1 VVAPLRAASHGD
13 FATMK
18 VLVAGGSGFL
28 GGYVVDQ
35 LIERGHQVTIF
46 DVNPLR
52 KGVRARF
59 VRGNILDTQAV
70 AAAVEGNEVVYNFA
84 GLADLNDSIDKPVET
99 VSLNVIGNLNVLE
112 AARQRGVKRFVYAS
126 SVYVFSQKGA
136 FYGASKKASELIV
149 EQYGQ
154 QYDLGYTI
162 IRYGSVYG
170 ERGDANNRI
179 YRILR
184 QALLEKKI
192 SFPGDGLEE
201 REYVH
206 GRDAAKLSVDV
217 IESESYRNQNV
228 ILTGVERFKYTQLLN
243 LIQEMLNGDVEI
255 EMLGNDYKGHYVLTP
270 YSFSPKV
277 GLKLVNNPSIDFG
290 QGLLDCINHVYQELQ
305 DEGLIDT
312 APVPKAY
319 SE

>member
-1 VVAPLRAASHGD
+1 
-13 FATMK
+13 MK
-18 VLVAGGSGFL
+18 VLVAGGAGFL

-46 DVNPLR
+46 DVNPPR
-52 KGVRARF
+52 PGVSARF

-70 AAAVEGNEVVYNFA
+70 AAAVDGNEVVYNFA

-170 ERGDANNRI
+170 ERADSNNRI

-184 QALLEKKI
+184 QALLERKI

-217 IESESYRNQNV
+217 IESDKYRNQNV
-228 ILTGVERFKYTQLLN
+228 ILTGTERFKYTELLN
-243 LIQEMLNGDVEI
+243 LIREMLNDEVDI
-255 EMLGNDYKGHYVLTP
+255 EMLGNEYKGHYVLTP

-277 GLKLVNNPSIDFG
+277 GLKLINNPSIDFG
-290 QGLLDCINHVYQELQ
+290 QGLLDCINRIYQELQ

>member
-1 VVAPLRAASHGD
+1 
-13 FATMK
+13 MK
-18 VLVAGGSGFL
+18 VLVAGGAGFL
-28 GGYVVDQ
+28 GSYVVDQ
-35 LIERGHQVTIF
+35 LVERGPEVTIF
-46 DVNPLR
+46 DIISPR
-52 KGVRARF
+52 MKPEHARF
-59 VRGNILDTQAV
+59 VRGNILDV
-70 AAAVEGNEVVYNFA
+70 AAIGAAVDHNEVVYNFA

-99 VSLNVIGNLNVLE
+99 VSLNVIGNLNMLE

-126 SVYVFSQKGA
+126 SVYVFSHKGA
-136 FYGASKKASELIV
+136 FYGASKKASELLV
-149 EQYGQ
+149 EQYGE
-154 QYDLGYTI
+154 QYGLDYTI

-170 ERGDANNRI
+170 ERADANNRI

-201 REYVH
+201 REYIH

-217 IESESYRNQNV
+217 LEGDRYRNQNV
-228 ILTGVERFKYTQLLN
+228 ILTGTERFKYAELLN
-243 LIQEMLNGDVEI
+243 FIREMLDDDVAI
-255 EMLGNDYKGHYVLTP
+255 EMLGNEYRGHYVLTP
-270 YSFSPKV
+270 YSFSPRV

-290 QGLLDCINHVYQELQ
+290 QGLLDCINHLYEELQ
-305 DEGLIDT
+305 EEGLIDT

>member
-1 VVAPLRAASHGD
+1 
-13 FATMK
+13 MK
-18 VLVAGGSGFL
+18 VLVAGGAGFL
-28 GGYVVDQ
+28 GSYVVDQ
-35 LIERGHQVTIF
+35 LIERGHDVTIF
-46 DVNPLR
+46 DINPPRQGLQ
-52 KGVRARF
+52 RARF
-59 VRGNILDTQAV
+59 VRGNILDVGAV
-70 AAAVEGNEVVYNFA
+70 GAAVDGNEVVYNFA

-99 VSLNVIGNLNVLE
+99 VSLNVIGNLNILE
-112 AARQRGVKRFVYAS
+112 ASRQRKVKRFVYAS
-126 SVYVFSQKGA
+126 SVYVFSHKGA
-136 FYGASKKASELIV
+136 FYGASKKASELLV
-149 EQYGQ
+149 EQYGE

-170 ERGDANNRI
+170 ERGDTNNRI

-184 QALLEKKI
+184 QALLERKI

-217 IESESYRNQNV
+217 IENEKYRKQAV
-228 ILTGVERFKYTQLLN
+228 ILTGVERFKYADLLN
-243 LIQEMLNGDVEI
+243 LIREMMNGEVEI

-270 YSFSPKV
+270 YSFSPRV

-290 QGLLDCINHVYQELQ
+290 QGLLDCINHLYQELQ

>member
-1 VVAPLRAASHGD
+1 
-13 FATMK
+13 MK

-28 GGYVVDQ
+28 GSYVVDQ
-35 LIERGHQVTIF
+35 LIERGHSVSIYDTQM
-46 DVNPLR
+46 PR
-52 KGVRARF
+52 RANGTVRF
-59 VRGNILDTQAV
+59 VQGSILDV
-70 AAAVEGNEVVYNFA
+70 AAIDAAVTGNDIVYNFA

-112 AARQRGVKRFVYAS
+112 AARKHRVKRFVYAS
-126 SVYVFSQKGA
+126 SVYVFSHKGA

-149 EQYGQ
+149 EQYGE

-170 ERGDANNRI
+170 ERADANNRI

-184 QALLEKKI
+184 QALVEGKI

-201 REYVH
+201 REYIH

-217 IESESYRNQNV
+217 VESESYRKQNV
-228 ILTGVERFKYTQLLN
+228 ILTGMERFKYSELLAM
-243 LIQEMLNGDVEI
+243 IREMMNNNVRV

-270 YSFSPKV
+270 YSFSPRI
-277 GLKLVNNPSIDFG
+277 GLKLVNNPGIDFG
-290 QGLLDCINHVYQELQ
+290 QGLLDCLNHLFEELQ
-305 DEGLIDT
+305 SEGLIAG
-312 APVPKAY
+312 APVPKSY

>member
-1 VVAPLRAASHGD
+1 
-13 FATMK
+13 MK

-35 LIERGHQVTIF
+35 LIERGHDVTIF
-46 DVNPLR
+46 DVNLPGKR
-52 KGVRARF
+52 VPARF

-70 AAAVEGNEVVYNFA
+70 AAAVDGNEVVYNFA

-112 AARQRGVKRFVYAS
+112 AARQRRVKRFVYAS

-170 ERGDANNRI
+170 ERADSNNRI

-184 QALLEKKI
+184 QALLERKI

-217 IESESYRNQNV
+217 IESDKYRNQNV
-228 ILTGVERFKYTQLLN
+228 ILTGTERFKYTELLN
-243 LIQEMLNGDVEI
+243 LIREMLNDEVDI
-255 EMLGNDYKGHYVLTP
+255 EMLGNEYKGHYVLTP

-277 GLKLVNNPSIDFG
+277 GLKLINNPSIDFG
-290 QGLLDCINHVYQELQ
+290 QGLLDCINHIYQELQ

>member
-1 VVAPLRAASHGD
+1 
-13 FATMK
+13 MK

-28 GGYVVDQ
+28 GSYVVDQ
-35 LIERGHQVTIF
+35 LIDRGHSVSIYDMQKPRRTNGEF
-46 DVNPLR
+46 
-52 KGVRARF
+52 RF
-59 VRGNILDTQAV
+59 VQGSILDVDAVEKAV
-70 AAAVEGNEVVYNFA
+70 AGNEIVYNFA

-112 AARQRGVKRFVYAS
+112 AARKHRVKRFVYAS
-126 SVYVFSQKGA
+126 SIYVFSHKGA

-149 EQYGQ
+149 EQYGE

-170 ERGDANNRI
+170 ERADASNRI

-184 QALLEKKI
+184 QALVEQKI

-201 REYVH
+201 REYIH

-217 IESESYRNQNV
+217 IEGESYRKQNV
-228 ILTGVERFKYTQLLN
+228 ILTGMERFKYSELLAM
-243 LIQEMLNGDVEI
+243 IREMMNNNVHI

-270 YSFSPKV
+270 YSFSPRI
-277 GLKLVNNPSIDFG
+277 GLKLVNNPGIDFG
-290 QGLLDCINHVYQELQ
+290 QGLLDCLNHLFEELQ
-305 DEGLIDT
+305 SEGLIDG
-312 APVPKAY
+312 APIPKSY

>member
-1 VVAPLRAASHGD
+1 
-13 FATMK
+13 MK

-28 GGYVVDQ
+28 GGYVVDE
-35 LIERGHQVTIF
+35 LIDRGHQVTIF
-46 DVNPLR
+46 DINPPR
-52 KGVRARF
+52 AGVAARF

-70 AAAVEGNEVVYNFA
+70 AAAVDGNEVVYNFA

-126 SVYVFSQKGA
+126 SVYVFSHKGA
-136 FYGASKKASELIV
+136 FYGASKKSSELIV
-149 EQYGQ
+149 EQYGE
-154 QYDLGYTI
+154 QYDLDYTV

-170 ERGDANNRI
+170 ERADANNRI

-184 QALLEKKI
+184 QALLDKKI

-201 REYVH
+201 REYIH

-217 IESESYRNQNV
+217 IESEKYRNQNV
-228 ILTGVERFKYTQLLN
+228 ILTGVERFKYSQLLDM
-243 LIQEMLNGDVEI
+243 IREMLNGGVEI
-255 EMLGNDYKGHYVLTP
+255 EMLGNEYKGDYVLTP

>member
-1 VVAPLRAASHGD
+1 
-13 FATMK
+13 MK

-46 DVNPLR
+46 DVTPPR
-52 KGVRARF
+52 KGVAARF
-59 VRGNILDTQAV
+59 LRGNILDTQAV
-70 AAAVEGNEVVYNFA
+70 AAAVAGNEVVYNFA

-112 AARQRGVKRFVYAS
+112 AARQCNVKRFVYAS

-136 FYGASKKASELIV
+136 FYGASKKGSELIV

-170 ERGDANNRI
+170 ERADANNRI

-217 IESESYRNQNV
+217 IESDKYRNQNV
-228 ILTGVERFKYTQLLN
+228 ILTGVERFKYTDLLN
-243 LIQEMLNGDVEI
+243 FIREMLNDEVEI
-255 EMLGNDYKGHYVLTP
+255 EMLGNEYKGHYVLTP

-305 DEGLIDT
+305 DEGMIDT

>member
-1 VVAPLRAASHGD
+1 
-13 FATMK
+13 MK

-28 GGYVVDQ
+28 GSYVVDQ
-35 LIERGHQVTIF
+35 LADRGHDVTIF
-46 DVNPLR
+46 DTRAPTESAR
-52 KGVRARF
+52 IVRF
-59 VRGNILDTQAV
+59 IQGNILDSAAV
-70 AAAVEGNEVVYNFA
+70 AAAVTDNEVVYNFA

-112 AARQRGVKRFVYAS
+112 AARQHDVRRFVYAS
-126 SVYVFSQKGA
+126 SVYVFSHKGA

-149 EQYGQ
+149 EQYGE

-162 IRYGSVYG
+162 MRYGSVYG
-170 ERGDANNRI
+170 ERADASNRI

-184 QALLEKKI
+184 QALVDKRI

-201 REYVH
+201 REYIH

-217 IESESYRNQNV
+217 IESEAYRNQHV
-228 ILTGVERFKYTQLLN
+228 ILTGIERFKYSELLAM
-243 LIQEMLNGDVEI
+243 IREMMNNDVDI

-270 YSFSPKV
+270 YSFSPRI
-277 GLKLVNNPSIDFG
+277 GLKLVNNPGIDFG
-290 QGLLDCINHVYQELQ
+290 QGLLDCLNHLHQELQ
-305 DEGLIDT
+305 DDGVIDLS
-312 APVPKAY
+312 PVPRAY